1 MQSAACHPEEPVFWA
16 TKDLIVH
23 SLIKENVRRSLA
35 NKKESLDIDVNPASG
50 FAVVAIVF
58 EELRPMLAPICS
70 CVGGLLTL
78 DSFRVRFGFKF

>member
-35 NKKESLDIDVNPASG
+35 NKKESLDIDVNSASG
-50 FAVVAIVF
+50 FGGVAIVSHG
-58 EELRPMLAPICS
+58 LHPTTATYMHLCR
-70 CVGGLLTL
+70 GLLTL
-78 DSFRVRFGFKF
+78 DPFRVRFGFKF